1 MGTFLRELRVEGVT
15 DRLAIVAHSN
25 GGLAA
30 RSFLTNPPD
39 PTISPGPEAVA
50 QLVTYGTPHRGA
62 DIEIWSNIIDLIGA
76 QGACSP
82 LIRSI
87 ATVLGYDDCQKF
99 IEDLTALPSA
109 EGARDAGFE
118 CNDEKEIILSPFLD
132 RLEQK
137 KLPENVKYSSIISHD
152 TANLGLYPS
161 LFPLGNRGFTDDCH
175 SKRWDGLVPTSS
187 ADLGLSDSI
196 SKPLTKIENGQFHA
210 GQGNDFSSILT
221 ALYRLSLAVEALSP
235 VSVVV
240 TAPDDRKISSEI
252 VEIPGASYNEFEDAD
267 DHTKTVVLIP
277 LTIEGSYRINVIPK
291 TDASPTDTYTLK
303 VTQNGTSVILVE
315 DQSLPIRLSPT
326 PTICSVHPF
335 S

>member
-1 MGTFLRELRVEGVT
+1 MPLAVLLRPVSAHFLR
-15 DRLAIVAHSN
+15 
-25 GGLAA
+25 LAA
-30 RSFLTNPPD
+30 GLCGDNQPHARGTWDNGISF
-39 PTISPGPEAVA
+39 
-50 QLVTYGTPHRGA
+50 
-62 DIEIWSNIIDLIGA
+62 
-76 QGACSP
+76 
-82 LIRSI
+82 
-87 ATVLGYDDCQKF
+87 
-99 IEDLTALPSA
+99 
-109 EGARDAGFE
+109 FE

-161 LFPLGNRGFTDDCH
+161 LFPLGNRGLTDDCH

-240 TAPDDRKISSEI
+240 TAPDDRKRSSEI

-267 DHTKTVVLIP
+267 DHTKTV
-277 LTIEGSYRINVIPK
+277 E
-291 TDASPTDTYTLK
+291 
-303 VTQNGTSVILVE
+303 
-315 DQSLPIRLSPT
+315 SLCRCPR
-326 PTICSVHPF
+326 
-335 S
+335 